1 VVAGNSDLTG
11 ERMVNVL
18 AIPQFLLDE
27 DVDRKQLVFHTDLV
41 EALRELGQKQSRI
54 SQKRGSLLIEILVK
68 YCLS

>member
-1 VVAGNSDLTG
+1 
-11 ERMVNVL
+11 MVNVL

>member
-1 VVAGNSDLTG
+1 MVAGNSDLTG

>member
-11 ERMVNVL
+11 ERLVTVL

-27 DVDRKQLVFHTDLV
+27 DVDRKQLLFHTDLI
-41 EALRELGQKQSRI
+41 EALREQGQKQSRI
-54 SQKRGSLLIEILVK
+54 SQKRDSLLIEILVK